1 MFNYQSK
8 MQEQNFMVGTM
19 EIQNV
24 LNNMMINQFTGS
36 PPDPDFFQD
45 VNDIKEIAQ
54 KNLKNQNFI
63 IVQEKYFNQ
72 HCLYT
77 R

>member
-1 MFNYQSK
+1 MAQAMFNYQSK

-36 PPDPDFFQD
+36 PPDPDLFQD

-54 KNLKNQNFI
+54 KNLK
-63 IVQEKYFNQ
+63 KSK
-72 HCLYT
+72 LYNSA
-77 R
+77 REIF

>member
-1 MFNYQSK
+1 MAQAMFSCQSE

-45 VNDIKEIAQ
+45 VNDIKEI
-54 KNLKNQNFI
+54 
-63 IVQEKYFNQ
+63 
-72 HCLYT
+72 
-77 R
+77 